1 MEETAEA
8 PDFLILRLQIFCKLL
23 HGLGINDTVILCVN
37 DEDGAG
43 KGGFR
48 DRRPLDCREH
58 AAEEADR
65 DLAMDER
72 IVVVFGAFF
81 FVVRQVGGLDA
92 VRKMQLLEQGRK
104 AEVENGL
111 QDRGRIEDAH
121 GGRRKHKAR
130 ELGRVRIAK
139 AEEIIN
145 GDQSAQAMREE
156 KERALLTQLAIGL
169 EPGHPA
175 FEIAVKLVE
184 IDDMAAE
191 AFGAAV
197 TAPIHQVHIAS
208 RATEPGGEFLIAAA
222 MLAHAMEHEHVG
234 ARAFADMA
242 AAVNAD
248 AVAGDKDHGKV
259 LRLIRCTFQ

>member
-92 VRKMQLLEQGRK
+92 VRKMQLFEQGRK

-169 EPGHPA
+169 EPGHLETTPRSQHYSQNQVSA
-175 FEIAVKLVE
+175 HVVTLLVGKFSNNPY
-184 IDDMAAE
+184 MRFRRLNAKTAA
-191 AFGAAV
+191 
-197 TAPIHQVHIAS
+197 
-208 RATEPGGEFLIAAA
+208 
-222 MLAHAMEHEHVG
+222 
-234 ARAFADMA
+234 
-242 AAVNAD
+242 
-248 AVAGDKDHGKV
+248 
-259 LRLIRCTFQ
+259 